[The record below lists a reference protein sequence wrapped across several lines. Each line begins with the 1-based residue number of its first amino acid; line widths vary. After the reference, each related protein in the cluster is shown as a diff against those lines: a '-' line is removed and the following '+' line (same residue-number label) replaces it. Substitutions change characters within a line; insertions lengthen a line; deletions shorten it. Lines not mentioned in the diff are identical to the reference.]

1 LEDLYKNEIGMLLAY
16 ASEKGYVPIK
26 KIIEV
31 MDNHPEEALDEV
43 VKYLEINGIEITRPT
58 DVVSSKD
65 ETDEASAIDDEDFED
80 FLNDLQKEDVELEEF
95 VEQVETEIQISD
107 FTEYI
112 VSSFRI
118 DDPVKQYLHE
128 IGQIDLLTVTEEIN
142 LSRTVQEGLVAQ
154 EKFDCYKSGQIK
166 LSPNEVRLLE
176 RKIQDGNLARDHLI
190 EANLRLVVSIA
201 KRFINRGLHFLDL
214 IQEGNM
220 GLMKAVYKYDGTRG
234 FRFSTYATWWIRQA
248 ISRALADQA
257 RTIRLPVHMVET
269 INRINR
275 TIKRLTQELK
285 RDPTLKEIA
294 EEVKMPFEKV
304 QEIMRITQEP
314 VSIDASIGDDEDNTL
329 IDFIPDDG
337 LNPLQFTEK
346 QAFLEEVNN
355 ILQTLTPREE
365 TVIRMRLG
373 FDDNRAKTLEEVGRE
388 LGVTRERIRQI
399 ETKAIRRLR
408 HPSRIKRLLEY
419 KKR

>member
-1 LEDLYKNEIGMLLAY
+1 MEDLYKNEIGMLLAY

-346 QAFLEEVNN
+346 QAFREEVNN

-399 ETKAIRRLR
+399 ETKAIRRLH

>member
-1 LEDLYKNEIGMLLAY
+1 MLLAY

-346 QAFLEEVNN
+346 QAFREEVNN

>member
-1 LEDLYKNEIGMLLAY
+1 MEDLYKNEIGMLLAY

-346 QAFLEEVNN
+346 QAFREEVNN

-408 HPSRIKRLLEY
+408 HPSRIKRLLDY

>member
-285 RDPTLKEIA
+285 RDPH
-294 EEVKMPFEKV
+294 FE
-304 QEIMRITQEP
+304 R
-314 VSIDASIGDDEDNTL
+314 NC
-329 IDFIPDDG
+329 
-337 LNPLQFTEK
+337 
-346 QAFLEEVNN
+346 
-355 ILQTLTPREE
+355 
-365 TVIRMRLG
+365 
-373 FDDNRAKTLEEVGRE
+373 
-388 LGVTRERIRQI
+388 
-399 ETKAIRRLR
+399 
-408 HPSRIKRLLEY
+408 
-419 KKR
+419 

>member
-1 LEDLYKNEIGMLLAY
+1 
-16 ASEKGYVPIK
+16 
-26 KIIEV
+26 

-346 QAFLEEVNN
+346 QAFREEVNN

>member
-1 LEDLYKNEIGMLLAY
+1 MEDLYKNEIGMLLAY

>member
-1 LEDLYKNEIGMLLAY
+1 MEDLYKNEIGMLLAY

-190 EANLRLVVSIA
+190 EANLRLVVSI

-346 QAFLEEVNN
+346 QAFREEVNN

>member
-1 LEDLYKNEIGMLLAY
+1 LEDLYKNEIGMLLVY
-16 ASEKGYVPIK
+16 ANEKGYVPIK
-26 KIIEV
+26 RIMEV
-31 MDNHPEEALDEV
+31 MNKHPEEALDEV
-43 VKYLEINGIEITRPT
+43 VKFLEINGIEITRPT
-58 DVVSSKD
+58 DVASVKD
-65 ETDEASAIDDEDFED
+65 GTDEINSVDDEEFED
-80 FLNDLQKEDVELEEF
+80 FLHDLQKEEPDLEEL
-95 VEQVETEIQISD
+95 VEEVETEIQVSD
-107 FTEYI
+107 FTEFI
-112 VSSFRI
+112 ASSFRL

-142 LSRTVQEGLVAQ
+142 YSRTVQEGLVAQ
-154 EKFDCYKSGQIK
+154 EKFDCYKNGQIN
-166 LSPNEVRLLE
+166 LNSNELRVLE
-176 RKIQDGNLARDHLI
+176 RKIQEGNMARDHLI

-201 KRFINRGLHFLDL
+201 KRFVNRGLHFLDL

-269 INRINR
+269 INRLNR
-275 TIKRLTQELK
+275 SIKHLTQELK
-285 RDPTLKEIA
+285 REPTLQEIA
-294 EEVKMPFEKV
+294 EEVKMPFDRV
-304 QEIMRITQEP
+304 QEIMRIAQEP
-314 VSIDASIGDDEDNTL
+314 VSIDSFIGDEEDNTL
-329 IDFIPDDG
+329 IDFIPDEG

-346 QAFLEEVNN
+346 QAFREEVNN

-419 KKR
+419 KRR

>member
-1 LEDLYKNEIGMLLAY
+1 MEDLYKNEIGMLLDY
-16 ASEKGYVPIK
+16 ANEKGYVPIK
-26 KIIEV
+26 RIMEV
-31 MDNHPEEALDEV
+31 MNKHPEEALDEV
-43 VKYLEINGIEITRPT
+43 VKFLEINGIEITRPT
-58 DVVSSKD
+58 DVASVKD
-65 ETDEASAIDDEDFED
+65 GTDEINSVDDEEFED
-80 FLNDLQKEDVELEEF
+80 FLHDLQKEEPDLEEL
-95 VEQVETEIQISD
+95 VEEVETEIQVSD
-107 FTEYI
+107 FTEFI
-112 VSSFRI
+112 ASSFRL

-142 LSRTVQEGLVAQ
+142 YSRTVQEGLVAQ
-154 EKFDCYKSGQIK
+154 EKFDCYKNGQIN
-166 LSPNEVRLLE
+166 LNSNELRVLE
-176 RKIQDGNLARDHLI
+176 RKIQEGNMARDHLI

-201 KRFINRGLHFLDL
+201 KRFVNRGLHFLDL

-269 INRINR
+269 INRLNR
-275 TIKRLTQELK
+275 SIKNLTQELK
-285 RDPTLKEIA
+285 REPTLQEIA
-294 EEVKMPFEKV
+294 EEVKMPFDRV
-304 QEIMRITQEP
+304 QEIMRIAQEP
-314 VSIDASIGDDEDNTL
+314 VSIDSFIGDEEDNTL
-329 IDFIPDDG
+329 IDFIPDEG

-346 QAFLEEVNN
+346 QAFREEVNN

-419 KKR
+419 KRR

>member
-1 LEDLYKNEIGMLLAY
+1 
-16 ASEKGYVPIK
+16 
-26 KIIEV
+26 
-31 MDNHPEEALDEV
+31 
-43 VKYLEINGIEITRPT
+43 
-58 DVVSSKD
+58 
-65 ETDEASAIDDEDFED
+65 
-80 FLNDLQKEDVELEEF
+80 
-95 VEQVETEIQISD
+95 
-107 FTEYI
+107 
-112 VSSFRI
+112 
-118 DDPVKQYLHE
+118 
-128 IGQIDLLTVTEEIN
+128 
-142 LSRTVQEGLVAQ
+142 
-154 EKFDCYKSGQIK
+154 
-166 LSPNEVRLLE
+166 LE

-346 QAFLEEVNN
+346 QAFREEVNN

>member
-1 LEDLYKNEIGMLLAY
+1 MEDLYKNEIGMLLAY

-346 QAFLEEVNN
+346 QAFREEVNN

>member
-1 LEDLYKNEIGMLLAY
+1 MLLAY

-346 QAFLEEVNN
+346 QAFREEVNN

-408 HPSRIKRLLEY
+408 HPSRIKRLLDY

>member
-346 QAFLEEVNN
+346 QAFREEVNN